1 MTRGWAARAVAI
13 AAVLAALA
21 GCGED
26 VEPSPSSEAASAKTG
41 AVSATPRP
49 KVSKTASCD
58 VLLGRSKAGPLQ
70 DILAIGSGGAVTP
83 ELVTRAAEGAD
94 ALRAVAKRSP
104 RELEVRLVFVSE
116 ETDTRVAALRTDRT
130 VERDSTPLMA
140 AGLEV
145 VRICEQSLSKPGPE
159 GSQEYS
165 QTQTNGLMT
174 TIPGN
179 GTFQVGTDVAAGT
192 YRTEGPSRDGGRS
205 CVGYASSEP
214 ADLSTYLRGTTSNG
228 PAFLRLEAGEY
239 VTTMFCQPF
248 EIQG

>member
-1 MTRGWAARAVAI
+1 MTKGWAARGVAI
-13 AAVLAALA
+13 AAVLAALT
-21 GCGED
+21 GCGEE
-26 VEPSPSSEAASAKTG
+26 VEPSPSSEGASAKATP
-41 AVSATPRP
+41 VSASPRP

-58 VLLGRSKAGPLQ
+58 LLLGKGTAGPLE
-70 DILAIGSGGAVTP
+70 DILAMGSGGAVP
-83 ELVTRAAEGAD
+83 QELITRAAKGAD

-104 RELEVRLVFVSE
+104 RELGVRLVLVSD
-116 ETDTRVAALRTDRT
+116 ETDTRVADLRTDRT

-145 VRICEQSLSKPGPE
+145 VQICDQRLSKPGSE
-159 GSQEYS
+159 AQKYS

-192 YRTEGPSRDGGRS
+192 YRTEGPSPDGGRP
-205 CVGYASSEP
+205 CVGYASREP
-214 ADLSTYLRGTTSNG
+214 ADLSTYLRGSTANG

-239 VTTMFCQPF
+239 VTTMFCLPF